1 MFWQELSSFYV
12 VAASDVAA
20 LLRSCF
26 VCLPISLSSI
36 LHPRSFIPRFSIF
49 DLPSSTPWSLFP
61 LRIRPVSAINHFAS
75 GTFFLSAS
83 RKPAGKGSLFSSMAR
98 LAFTHASEYLSCSY
112 NENAHSRQLRA

>member
-12 VAASDVAA
+12 VAASNVAA

-36 LHPRSFIPRFSIF
+36 LHPRSSIL
-49 DLPSSTPWSLFP
+49 DLPSSIFHPRPSLP
-61 LRIRPVSAINHFAS
+61 TLRLYSSAINHFAS

>member
-36 LHPRSFIPRFSIF
+36 LHPRSSIL
-49 DLPSSTPWSLFP
+49 DLPSSTLAPYSTALLLCDKSLR
-61 LRIRPVSAINHFAS
+61 LRHFLFERVKK
-75 GTFFLSAS
+75 TS
-83 RKPAGKGSLFSSMAR
+83 RKRFAVQLHGSLGFHPRFGIS
-98 LAFTHASEYLSCSY
+98 LLFI
-112 NENAHSRQLRA
+112 Q